1 MAVDGYAGF
10 ILGNLITPF
19 PTSVVLGG
27 LLLLLY
33 VFVVRRSAFNRRS
46 VPTELKP
53 VPKVGGRLPLLGNLL
68 QLKEKKPFKT
78 FCGWAE
84 IYGPIYSIQLGS
96 SHAIVLNSTDVAKE
110 AMVTRFSSISTRKLS
125 KALTILT
132 YDKCMVAT
140 SDYNDFH
147 KMAKRHILNNL
158 LGNNA
163 LKRNKYLREIMLGNI
178 MDGLYAHMK
187 SNPTK
192 PVNFRDIFE
201 YELFALA
208 LKLAFGQNI
217 ESIHVPELGRTI
229 SRKEIFDILV
239 LDMMEGA
246 IEVDWRDFFPY
257 LRWVPNKVESKI
269 RNLAFRREEVMK
281 ALIKQHKRQTEHG
294 QKKEIEC
301 HLDMLLSEE
310 NTLTEPQIAMLLWE
324 PIIES
329 SDTTLVATEWALFQL
344 AKDPERQNR
353 LYQEL
358 QKVCGDKKVAEEDL
372 SKLPYL
378 GAVFH
383 ETLRKHSP
391 APIVPIRYVHEDT
404 QIGGYHVPAGSEII
418 INLYGCNM
426 DKNQWENPEEWI
438 PERFLSDK
446 CDPLDLFKTMAF
458 GAGKRVCSGSTLAML
473 VACVSVGRLVQEF
486 EWRLRDGEGGEADN
500 LGLTTRKLHALHA
513 LIKPRN

>member
-1 MAVDGYAGF
+1 MTIGTGF
-10 ILGNLITPF
+10 ILSNPF
-19 PTSVVLGG
+19 STSVVLGG
-27 LLLLLY
+27 LLLLL
-33 VFVVRRSAFNRRS
+33 FAFIVKRTPAFYHGS
-46 VPTELKP
+46 VPSELKP
-53 VPKVGGRLPLLGNLL
+53 VPKVGGRLPVLGNLL

-78 FCGWAE
+78 FCRWAE

-96 SHAIVLNSTDVAKE
+96 SNAIVLNSTDVAKE

-158 LGNNA
+158 LGSNA
-163 LKRNKYLREIMLGNI
+163 LKRNRDLREIMLGNI
-178 MDGLYAHMK
+178 MDGLRAHVK
-187 SNPTK
+187 SNPDE

-217 ESIHVPELGRTI
+217 ESIHVPELGRTL
-229 SRKEIFDILV
+229 SRKEVFHILV

-257 LRWVPNKVESKI
+257 LRWVPNKVETNI
-269 RNLAFRREEVMK
+269 RNLAFRREAVMK
-281 ALIKQHKRQTEHG
+281 ALMNQHKSQTEAG
-294 QKKEIEC
+294 QKIEC
-301 HLDMLLSEE
+301 HFDMLLSEE
-310 NTLTEPQIAMLLWE
+310 NKLTEPQIAMLLWE

-344 AKDPERQNR
+344 AKDPDRQNR

-358 QKVCGDKKVAEEDL
+358 KEVCGDKKVSEEDL
-372 SKLPYL
+372 SRLPYL

-426 DKNQWENPEEWI
+426 DKNQWENPEEWT
-438 PERFLSDK
+438 PERFLSEK
-446 CDPLDLFKTMAF
+446 CDPFDLFKTMAF

-486 EWRLRDGEGGEADN
+486 EWRLSEGEGGEVDTV
-500 LGLTTRKLHALHA
+500 GLTTHSKA
-513 LIKPRN
+513 KV